1 MYAGYVDG
9 RLLFAAG
16 MPGYEIVDGTISEA
30 VGSASSATIKL
41 PPSNIMRDVPI
52 KRASVSPSAK
62 TARRSSA
69 ALSSTRLRTC
79 AACALIA
86 STVP

>member
-16 MPGYEIVDGTISEA
+16 MPRYEIVDGTISEA

-52 KRASVSPSAK
+52 KRASVISIRKDGAEVFRGSVV
-62 TARRSSA
+62 
-69 ALSSTRLRTC
+69 TRLRTC

>member
-1 MYAGYVDG
+1 
-9 RLLFAAG
+9 

-52 KRASVSPSAK
+52 KRASVISIRKDGAEVFRGSVV
-62 TARRSSA
+62 
-69 ALSSTRLRTC
+69 TRLRTC